1 MACSP
6 PFDIR
11 TAQVAVLDTNVLL
24 LLLAASV
31 DISLLRTY
39 KRVSQFTVQDAT
51 ALEDLL
57 RPFRELATTPH
68 VLSETDNF
76 IDHAP
81 KHRRRDLKNGLIQ
94 FIERAP
100 ERYRLAKEL
109 ATLDGFI
116 PLGLTDCGLIDF
128 KHEAV
133 VITTDFRLAGHIQ
146 TRNGLAVNFRE
157 YAAAYQRD
165 V

>member
-1 MACSP
+1 M
-6 PFDIR
+6 R
-11 TAQVAVLDTNVLL
+11 TTQVAVLDTNVLL
-24 LLLAASV
+24 LLLVASV

-39 KRVSQFTVQDAT
+39 KRVSQFTVQDAV

-57 RPFRELATTPH
+57 RPYPELATTPH

-76 IDHAP
+76 VDQAP
-81 KHRRRDLKNGLIQ
+81 AYRRRDLKNALIQ

-100 ERYRLAKEL
+100 ERYRFAKEL
-109 ATLDGFI
+109 ASLDGFI

-128 KHEAV
+128 EQEAV
-133 VITTDFRLAGHIQ
+133 VITTDFRLAGRINAH
-146 TRNGLAVNFRE
+146 NGRAVSFKE
-157 YAAAYQRD
+157 YSAAYQRD

>member
-1 MACSP
+1 M
-6 PFDIR
+6 R

-24 LLLAASV
+24 LLLAVSV

-51 ALEDLL
+51 ALGDLL
-57 RPFRELATTPH
+57 RPFQELATTPH

-76 IDHAP
+76 ADHAP
-81 KHRRRDLKNGLIQ
+81 AHRRQDLKNELIR
-94 FIERAP
+94 FIERSP
-100 ERYRLAKEL
+100 ERYRSAKEL
-109 ATLDGFI
+109 ATFDGFI

-128 KHEAV
+128 QQEAV

-146 TRNGLAVNFRE
+146 TRNGRAVNFRE

>member
-1 MACSP
+1 MRSG
-6 PFDIR
+6 R
-11 TAQVAVLDTNVLL
+11 VAVLDTNVLL
-24 LLLAASV
+24 LLLVASV

-39 KRVSQFTVQDAT
+39 KRVSQFTAQDAT

-57 RPFRELATTPH
+57 RSFQGLATTPH

-76 IDHAP
+76 VDHAP
-81 KHRRRDLKNGLIQ
+81 AYRRQDLKNGLIR
-94 FIERAP
+94 FIEQSP
-100 ERYRLAKEL
+100 ERYRRATEL
-109 ATLDGFI
+109 ANFDGFI

-128 KHEAV
+128 QQEAV

-146 TRNGLAVNFRE
+146 TRNGLAVNFKE
-157 YAAAYQRD
+157 YSAAYQRD